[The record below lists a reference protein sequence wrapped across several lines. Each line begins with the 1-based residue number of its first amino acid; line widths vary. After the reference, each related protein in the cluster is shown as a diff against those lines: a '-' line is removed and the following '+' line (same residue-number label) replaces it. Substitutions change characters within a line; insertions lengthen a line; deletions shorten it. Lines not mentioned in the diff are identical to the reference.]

1 MRAAA
6 ARTTIVGA
14 VLAAALGFGEA
25 ARAQPTMSVPL
36 GGASGSAVL
45 NALAQECYEA
55 GLWSEM
61 PSDSI
66 MDCTAVLEERTAGA
80 AVPEDAEPAD
90 VVVVRHK
97 LRFTLLERRVGE
109 GSVSADA
116 WIETEELGTTIEQ
129 PITSDD
135 YLRRAHAVMQQ
146 VVARLAGG
154 GPPPWAGR
162 YESEQAWHL
171 DAHLNAVRL
180 CDAGLAR
187 MTAESVAADLE
198 RVGLRPIGDDTRDR
212 CEQLYTHIYEWG
224 LARGNAAPTLDDYTR
239 YRAALPPEQRTC
251 SGQLAR
257 EASCRR

>member
-1 MRAAA
+1 M
-6 ARTTIVGA
+6 
-14 VLAAALGFGEA
+14 F
-25 ARAQPTMSVPL
+25 
-36 GGASGSAVL
+36 

-66 MDCTAVLEERTAGA
+66 MDCTAVIEERSAGT
-80 AVPEDAEPAD
+80 VEPGATEPVD
-90 VVVVRHK
+90 LVVVRHK
-97 LRFTLLERRVGE
+97 LRFLLLERA
-109 GSVSADA
+109 VSADA
-116 WIETEELGTTIEQ
+116 WTEIEELGTTIEQ
-129 PITSDD
+129 PITDD
-135 YLRRAHAVMQQ
+135 EYLRRLEDVLGN
-146 VVARLAGG
+146 VVARVRAA

-187 MTAESVAADLE
+187 MTAESVAASLDS
-198 RVGLRPIGDDTRDR
+198 VGLRPISDDTRDR

-224 LARGNAAPTLDDYTR
+224 LARGEVSPTLENYTR
-239 YRAALPPEQRTC
+239 YRAALPAERRTC

-257 EASCRR
+257 DASCRR

>member
-1 MRAAA
+1 
-6 ARTTIVGA
+6 V
-14 VLAAALGFGEA
+14 F
-25 ARAQPTMSVPL
+25 
-36 GGASGSAVL
+36 

-61 PSDSI
+61 ASDSI

-80 AVPEDAEPAD
+80 IEPDAAQPRD

-97 LRFTLLERRVGE
+97 LRFTLIERDE
-109 GSVSADA
+109 GGSLSADA
-116 WIETEELGTTIEQ
+116 WTEIEELGTAIEQ
-129 PITSDD
+129 PITSEE
-135 YLRRAHAVMQQ
+135 YLERVRGVMTS
-146 VVARLAGG
+146 VVAQLRAGAA
-154 GPPPWAGR
+154 PPWTGR

-180 CDAGLAR
+180 CDAALPR
-187 MTAESVAADLE
+187 LTAQSVAAQLE
-198 RVGLRPIGDDTRDR
+198 SVGLRPISADARDR

-224 LARGNAAPTLDDYTR
+224 LARGDAAPTLESYSR